1 MHSWTRIGEKIH
13 NKKWR
18 NNVKTEK
25 KNTNQ
30 SMAKMSQKCSG
41 IKYIKQPQPNKPKKS
56 ANSHSGQASV
66 YGSNNLTH
74 SKWPFLVAESL
85 SWKPQGSLKSTI
97 YEQIKY
103 SGKIQQLVK
112 IIVLDHQTLHNSAK
126 KSMTM
131 WYQNFS
137 RLNDGNVADSGCAI
151 FWYPPTCH
159 IMPRFFR
166 SSLTSGC
173 PVAESIVVKGYIFQR
188 HLKLQIP

>member
-1 MHSWTRIGEKIH
+1 
-13 NKKWR
+13 
-18 NNVKTEK
+18 
-25 KNTNQ
+25 
-30 SMAKMSQKCSG
+30 MAKMSQKCSG

-126 KSMTM
+126 KINDHVVPKLFQTKRWKCRWFRMRDILISTDMPHHATI
-131 WYQNFS
+131 FS
-137 RLNDGNVADSGCAI
+137 VQFD
-151 FWYPPTCH
+151 FW
-159 IMPRFFR
+159 MPRSR
-166 SSLTSGC
+166 VHSRERLYLPTPLETSN
-173 PVAESIVVKGYIFQR
+173 PIS
-188 HLKLQIP
+188 